1 MHSQITKATGN
12 RPYTCHTVNLRQLN
26 QKTVATRLS
35 RPTEPRLDDKK
46 NNDPQRLTIEPCATP
61 YNAPMVATFAPRPRA
76 ALHFFIG
83 FSMLNQ
89 MLPRPTSS
97 RQHYYR
103 QPYPLKFQHFY
114 NLSTHMLNSPNP
126 RSGRSDATLQLEPLG
141 CRLHKY
147 VLHTST
153 HFYACVT
160 STMTFAPQ
168 QLSGPSLC
176 LCSLLPLWPQ

>member
-1 MHSQITKATGN
+1 MPIACLRSLAHLHLHSLKANHRKSLHLIIG
-12 RPYTCHTVNLRQLN
+12 RRQSCKALALL
-26 QKTVATRLS
+26 V
-35 RPTEPRLDDKK
+35 
-46 NNDPQRLTIEPCATP
+46 
-61 YNAPMVATFAPRPRA
+61 APRPRA

-114 NLSTHMLNSPNP
+114 NLSTHMLNSLNP

-160 STMTFAPQ
+160 STVTFAPQ